1 VVGALLGSVNS
12 DGSVALKNSFAM
24 PHDQLDQDFLGFFNT
39 MSELHHR
46 VNPRENVVGW
56 YTTTKASDTDAV
68 GEEDAHL
75 HAFFEEKI
83 GDRYPCV
90 LLRVDANIQSA
101 TSIGVSAFVA
111 RSLPPPPLRAR
122 VVRVRREALR
132 KARRL
137 PFEAAAL

>member
-1 VVGALLGSVNS
+1 MRAMNASPMMS
-12 DGSVALKNSFAM
+12 EDAPHSFAM

-39 MSELHHR
+39 KSELHHR

-111 RSLPPPPLRAR
+111 RSPLPAPRQGGAREAWGAAQGEAPPL
-122 VVRVRREALR
+122 
-132 KARRL
+132 
-137 PFEAAAL
+137 